1 MFNTVDSSW
10 ATCAWNMY
18 TRIMFI
24 QGNSGLLGRG
34 FNVEIDSYRI
44 SWGEFGNFNL
54 DFCRAFSRDVKP
66 TLLLKL
72 YKHERLY
79 HVQYGH
85 CAALMSQ
92 PIHPSSNHK
101 KICAQIHDICTSSK
115 YLFCHDNTHTH
126 TQVENSHTVLAFKG
140 KKLLRRMKQ
149 TSLPSPS
156 LEVSLVLAGSPNLM
170 IPQNNQKNF
179 SLESTGLI

>member
-34 FNVEIDSYRI
+34 FNVEIDSYKI
-44 SWGEFGNFNL
+44 SWGEFGIFNL

-101 KICAQIHDICTSSK
+101 KICAQIHDICTSFK
-115 YLFCHDNTHTH
+115 VFILPWQHTH
-126 TQVENSHTVLAFKG
+126 AHTSWKQPHMAFKR